1 MRMRGLLA
9 LYLMFLRLLF
19 HSTTSHVLVKAS
31 PHGKPTNCLTNP
43 RNPQR
48 HSHLHKRMA
57 NSRELYNDFGALI
70 NGMPGLIPAGPG
82 GGQGGEGGGGSGGGG
97 SGGGG
102 GGDAKQKCAG
112 QNVNC
117 NVNEIIQPGDPKTKS
132 SAIAMKAAA
141 DAKAASEA
149 QSAAGEAAAQHIKL
163 ELAEKAFQ
171 SAKAAEAALMG
182 KQMMVEQLE
191 QEVQEA
197 NAVVEEE
204 TNGLH
209 ATENNMNAAV
219 EAARA
224 ATVQFETISELQKTS
239 RDNLAN
245 IQSVAVGAQN
255 EMAVKTQLLE
265 AARNRMNILHKQLL
279 TAQEDYEKT
288 KAAAYKAACAAVEA
302 KQKATASTFVAAGS
316 PFDRSIQRLNR
327 RIRSLRDPAPLV
339 SPLHRFQNN
348 LIFCKC

>member
-9 LYLMFLRLLF
+9 VYLMFLRLLF
-19 HSTTSHVLVKAS
+19 HCTTSHVLTK
-31 PHGKPTNCLTNP
+31 
-43 RNPQR
+43 R

-57 NSRELYNDFGALI
+57 NSREIYNDFGALI
-70 NGMPGLIPAGPG
+70 NGMPELMAPVPG
-82 GGQGGEGGGGSGGGG
+82 GVPTPEGGGGEEKTKCVSQN
-97 SGGGG
+97 
-102 GGDAKQKCAG
+102 QK
-112 QNVNC
+112 C

-149 QSAAGEAAAQHIKL
+149 QSAAGQAAAQHIKL

-182 KQMMVEQLE
+182 KQMMVDQLE

-224 ATVQFETISELQKTS
+224 ATMQFETISELQKTS

-279 TAQEDYEKT
+279 AAQEDYEKT

-302 KQKATASTFVAAGS
+302 KQKASSSSFVATGS
-316 PFDRSIQRLNR
+316 PFDNGIQRLSR
-327 RIRSLRDPAPLV
+327 RIRSLKTPAI
-339 SPLHRFQNN
+339 SPVHRFQNK

>member
-9 LYLMFLRLLF
+9 VYLMFLRLLF
-19 HSTTSHVLVKAS
+19 HCTASHVLAKAS
-31 PHGKPTNCLTNP
+31 PQEKSTKLSLTH
-43 RNPQR
+43 RYPQR
-48 HSHLHKRMA
+48 HSHPHKRMA

-70 NGMPGLIPAGPG
+70 NGMPGLMAAGPA
-82 GGQGGEGGGGSGGGG
+82 GGQGGEGGGEE
-97 SGGGG
+97 
-102 GGDAKQKCAG
+102 KQKCAN
-112 QNVNC
+112 QNVKC

-149 QSAAGEAAAQHIKL
+149 QSAAGQAAAQHIKL

-224 ATVQFETISELQKTS
+224 ATMQFETISELQKTS

-279 TAQEDYEKT
+279 AAQEDYEKT

-302 KQKATASTFVAAGS
+302 KQKASSSSIVAAGF
-316 PFDRSIQRLNR
+316 PF
-327 RIRSLRDPAPLV
+327 
-339 SPLHRFQNN
+339 
-348 LIFCKC
+348 